1 MAISFADKK
10 RRIFAEA
17 RKPEAKTQLKKL
29 AKALKNISKFPAS
42 ERGELKKLVESIYEN
57 LVEKPKKGMQGGTKK
72 SSTPTTKL
80 SQILKEFK
88 AKIGNEKW
96 REATRGTT
104 IEKDMERPALKK
116 GKRIVRRNGKTTNQ
130 YGTFK
135 NKVGGVYYES
145 RANRSDINQPS
156 KKLYPK
162 LADGGEFGG
171 NNKSY
176 EQLFTE
182 IVDSL
187 EDNYNVDREKAFRY
201 VFKTTRWD
209 ETKNY
214 LAQGKSPNQIAKT
227 YYYELKDEESWGDVD
242 EFNGGGQF
250 AKGGKTGKKQI
261 KRKKVTRQYPN
272 YDKEADSGLVAK
284 PQGYRFTEKL
294 AKKLGVRSYAKPTQE
309 QIEKY
314 RGRGVYSENRQD
326 KSDVKPKRTYPS
338 LGDGGEFGGGGKTKS
353 IIERIKKAN
362 TISEKDINLLK
373 RRYNANSDDE
383 SVKEVLDYYNE
394 VDFPKLDADQTKKGY
409 DFLMNLW
416 KSPTGK
422 VRANNPFGSREQR
435 ILDDFSHFEFGGFY
449 DDGNSYRSNFI
460 PIYIV
465 HSKDGAAFEYIFR
478 GGSLKIIGK
487 DGGQFAKGGRTGKK
501 QIKRKK
507 VTRQYP
513 NYDKESDSGL
523 VGKPQGHRFTDKLA
537 KKLGVKSYAKP
548 TKEQIEKYRGRGV
561 YSENRQDKSDVNPKR
576 TYPSL

>member
-17 RKPEAKTQLKKL
+17 RKPEAKRQLKKL

-162 LADGGEFGG
+162 LEDGGEFGG
-171 NNKSY
+171 
-176 EQLFTE
+176 
-182 IVDSL
+182 
-187 EDNYNVDREKAFRY
+187 
-201 VFKTTRWD
+201 
-209 ETKNY
+209 
-214 LAQGKSPNQIAKT
+214 
-227 YYYELKDEESWGDVD
+227 
-242 EFNGGGQF
+242 GGR
-250 AKGGKTGKKQI
+250 TGKKQI

-294 AKKLGVRSYAKPTQE
+294 RKKLGVRSYAKPTQE

-338 LGDGGEFGGGGKTKS
+338 L
-353 IIERIKKAN
+353 
-362 TISEKDINLLK
+362 
-373 RRYNANSDDE
+373 
-383 SVKEVLDYYNE
+383 
-394 VDFPKLDADQTKKGY
+394 
-409 DFLMNLW
+409 
-416 KSPTGK
+416 
-422 VRANNPFGSREQR
+422 
-435 ILDDFSHFEFGGFY
+435 
-449 DDGNSYRSNFI
+449 
-460 PIYIV
+460 
-465 HSKDGAAFEYIFR
+465 
-478 GGSLKIIGK
+478 
-487 DGGQFAKGGRTGKK
+487 
-501 QIKRKK
+501 
-507 VTRQYP
+507 
-513 NYDKESDSGL
+513 
-523 VGKPQGHRFTDKLA
+523 
-537 KKLGVKSYAKP
+537 
-548 TKEQIEKYRGRGV
+548 
-561 YSENRQDKSDVNPKR
+561 
-576 TYPSL
+576 

>member
-17 RKPEAKTQLKKL
+17 RKPEAKTQLKNL

-96 REATRGTT
+96 KEATRGTD
-104 IEKDMERPALKK
+104 IYRDMERPALKK
-116 GKRIVRRNGKTTNQ
+116 GKRIVRKRGKTSNQ

-135 NKVGGVYYES
+135 NKVGSVYYEN
-145 RANRSDINQPS
+145 RARHSDVNQPS
-156 KKLYPK
+156 TKRYPK
-162 LADGGEFGG
+162 LA
-171 NNKSY
+171 
-176 EQLFTE
+176 
-182 IVDSL
+182 
-187 EDNYNVDREKAFRY
+187 
-201 VFKTTRWD
+201 
-209 ETKNY
+209 
-214 LAQGKSPNQIAKT
+214 
-227 YYYELKDEESWGDVD
+227 
-242 EFNGGGQF
+242 
-250 AKGGKTGKKQI
+250 
-261 KRKKVTRQYPN
+261 
-272 YDKEADSGLVAK
+272 
-284 PQGYRFTEKL
+284 
-294 AKKLGVRSYAKPTQE
+294 
-309 QIEKY
+309 
-314 RGRGVYSENRQD
+314 
-326 KSDVKPKRTYPS
+326 
-338 LGDGGEFGGGGKTKS
+338 DGGEFGGGGKTKS

-422 VRANNPFGSREQR
+422 VRTNNPFGSREQR

-487 DGGQFAKGGRTGKK
+487 DGGQFAKGGSLQGDSLNDLERKLSILEYKRAEWMSVSESRVVKKSPYDDKIDDLEEAIKKLKGKNKTEPTKKGRTGKK

-513 NYDKESDSGL
+513 NYDKEMDGEWIA
-523 VGKPQGHRFTDKLA
+523 KPQGYRFTEKLR
-537 KKLGVKSYAKP
+537 KKLGIKNSWAKP
-548 TKEQIEKYRGRGV
+548 TQEQIEKYRGRGV
-561 YSENRQDKSDVNPKR
+561 YSENRQDKSDVKPKR
-576 TYPSL
+576 TKPSL